1 MRIDDNDVPHIQ
13 AQCSGCGFLFDMK
26 YGTNCPAC
34 HHVGVKWARLVSQQ
48 EAQEYGSEAR
58 TRLRNALD
66 SLGSASTMS
75 LAERKSIDECEAIY
89 ALEDHR

>member
-1 MRIDDNDVPHIQ
+1 MEYELNPSKIVGECSACGHLYDICRNGLCCDV
-13 AQCSGCGFLFDMK
+13 CGGM
-26 YGTNCPAC
+26 
-34 HHVGVKWARLVSQQ
+34 GVRWARLVSQQ

>member
-13 AQCSGCGFLFDMK
+13 AECSECGFIFDLRH
-26 YGTNCPAC
+26 GTDCPAC
-34 HHVGVKWARLVSQQ
+34 HHIGVKWARLVTQQ

>member
-13 AQCSGCGFLFDMK
+13 AECSECGFIFNLRH
-26 YGTNCPAC
+26 GTDCPAC
-34 HHVGVKWARLVSQQ
+34 HHIGVKWARLVTQQ